1 MLSMT
6 TDFQSSEGCPRG
18 ALEAIAR
25 AGFSHVHWCHHWND
39 DFLYGRAEI
48 EQIAAWFKEYRLAL
62 RDLHASAGKEK
73 NWISLRP
80 HERQAGVELVVNR
93 MEMAARLGSDVIILH
108 AQLPDSENEPFQAHW
123 RAAATS
129 LDELLPAARRCGVR
143 IAIENG
149 RCELVARLLDAHGPD
164 FLGLCYDCGHGNIE
178 GAAGLDWLDKL
189 KGRLISVHLH
199 DNDGRADQ
207 HRIPFTGTVDWP
219 RLAGLIA
226 RSAYRKGVNC
236 EATMA
241 NDGIA
246 DPAQWLAQAHQAC
259 DKFQRMIDSFVALYR
274 NMSSLT

>member
-1 MLSMT
+1 MLSLT
-6 TDFQSSEGCPRG
+6 TDFQSSEGCPRA
-18 ALEAIAR
+18 ALESIAR

-39 DFLYGRAEI
+39 DFLYGRAEV
-48 EQIAAWFKEYRLAL
+48 EQIAAWLKEYRLAL

-73 NWISLRP
+73 NWGSLCP
-80 HERQAGVELVVNR
+80 YERQAGVELVANR
-93 MEMAARLGSDVIILH
+93 LEMTARLGSDVVILH
-108 AQLPDSENEPFQAHW
+108 AQLPALEGEQFQAHW
-123 RAAATS
+123 QATAKS
-129 LDELLPAARRCGVR
+129 LDELRPAAKQCGVR

-149 RCELVARLLDAHGPD
+149 HRELVARLLDAYGPD
-164 FLGLCYDCGHGNIE
+164 FLGLCYDCGHGNID

-189 KGRLISVHLH
+189 KGRLISIHLH
-199 DNDGRADQ
+199 DNDGRSDQ

-246 DPAQWLAQAHQAC
+246 DPAQWLAQAYEAC
-259 DKFQRMIDSFVALYR
+259 AKFQQMIDSFLVVP
-274 NMSSLT
+274 